1 MQSVSDVPLIAAV
14 EPVGQGAEWDSAL
27 TANAKATFF
36 HSAIWAKILASTY
49 GFVPYYVTSGEPAA
63 GILPIM
69 EANSFISGR
78 RGVSLPFTD
87 ECEPI
92 SADTDTFNALFRRAA
107 VHMSQ
112 RKWRYIEIRGG
123 VTGLS
128 TERTS
133 AEFFGHEIK
142 LEGKTSDELFANC
155 TSATRRAV
163 RRAEKNGVKAEFA
176 RTPEDMDVFYS
187 LLCQTR
193 KRHGNP
199 PQPRTF
205 FQQIQRHAIETD
217 SGRLVL
223 AKHNG
228 IAVAGA
234 VFLHFGR
241 HSIYKF
247 GASDYKSRHLAAN
260 NLVMWRALEW
270 YHNKGFST
278 FRLGRTSLENE
289 GLRQFKQGWGSY
301 EYSIKYLRYG
311 NRTRDFL
318 PGADNSSTGWQ
329 TRIFKLLPQRISR
342 QIGALA
348 YRHIA

>member
-1 MQSVSDVPLIAAV
+1 VS
-14 EPVGQGAEWDSAL
+14 
-27 TANAKATFF
+27 TNAKATFF
-36 HSAIWAKILASTY
+36 HSTIWARILASTY
-49 GFVPYYVTSGEPAA
+49 RFVPYYVTTGEGAA
-63 GILPIM
+63 GLLPIM
-69 EANSFISGR
+69 EAHSFISGR

-92 SADTDTFNALFRRAA
+92 ASDTDAFNTLFRSAT
-107 VHMSQ
+107 VHMSK
-112 RKWRYIEIRGG
+112 RNWRYIEIRGG
-123 VTGLS
+123 ETALS
-128 TERTS
+128 TERTT
-133 AEFFGHEIK
+133 AEFFGHEIQ
-142 LEGKTSDELFANC
+142 LEGRTSAELFANC

-163 RRAEKNGVKAEFA
+163 RRAEKNGVEVKFA
-176 RTPEDMDVFYS
+176 RTQEDMDVFYT

-199 PQPRTF
+199 PQPRKF

-217 SGRLVL
+217 SGRLIL

-247 GASDYKSRHLAAN
+247 GASDSKSRHLAAN

-270 YHNKGFST
+270 YNDKRFST
-278 FRLGRTSLENE
+278 LRLGRTSVENE
-289 GLRQFKQGWGSY
+289 GLRQFKRGWGSH
-301 EYSIKYLRYG
+301 EYSIKYLRYA
-311 NRTRDFL
+311 NKTRDFL
-318 PGADNSSTGWQ
+318 LGTDNSSTGWQ

-342 QIGALA
+342 QIGAVA